1 MAVFVLCAALLALGA
16 IAFVLRPLWRS
27 KPLPA
32 AALGATL
39 LLAATAIYGLIGT
52 PAALEPAARAAPA
65 TMADAI
71 AELEAELKRDPRQ
84 VEGWRLL
91 ARAYRE
97 QQRPADA
104 RGAFA
109 RVAALAPDD
118 DDAQVEYAEARALAD
133 PQRRFD
139 EEAVASLQRVLQRAP
154 QHQRARWF
162 LGIAQRQ
169 AGDPAAAAH
178 TWEPLLSLVDAA
190 TAASLRPQIDAA
202 RAAAGLAP
210 LPAAETPGPAAP
222 GANALTV
229 KVSLDPDF
237 ASRVRLRGD
246 ASVFVIARMP
256 GGPPMPVAV
265 EKHALREV
273 PLTAT
278 LDDADGPMPTQ
289 KLSALKEV
297 EVVARLSASGN
308 AMRQEGDIESNP
320 VRVSLPAK
328 GPVEL
333 VLGAA
338 AD

>member
-1 MAVFVLCAALLALGA
+1 MAVFAVCAALLAILTL
-16 IAFVLRPLWRS
+16 AFVLRPLWRD

-32 AALGATL
+32 AAFAATL
-39 LLAATAIYGLIGT
+39 LLTVAALYFVVGT
-52 PAALEPAARAAPA
+52 PAALDPATRAAPA
-65 TMADAI
+65 TMDDAI

-84 VEGWRLL
+84 PDGWRLL
-91 ARAYRE
+91 GRAYRE

-104 RGAFA
+104 RNAFA
-109 RVAALAPDD
+109 RVAALLPED
-118 DDAQVEYAEARALAD
+118 DDAQVEYAESRALAD

-139 EEAVASLQRVLQRAP
+139 AEAVASLQLVLKRAP

-169 AGDPAAAAH
+169 GGDAAAAAQ
-178 TWEPLLSLVDAA
+178 TWEPLLGMVDAA

-202 RAAAGLAP
+202 RAAAGLPP
-210 LPAAETPGPAAP
+210 LPASQQQPSAAA
-222 GANALTV
+222 GKNALTV
-229 KVSLDPDF
+229 KVSLNPDF

-265 EKHALREV
+265 EKHALQDL
-273 PLTAT
+273 PLTVT

-289 KLSALKEV
+289 KLSALKEA
-297 EVVARLSASGN
+297 EVFARISASGN
-308 AMRQEGDIESNP
+308 AMRQDGDIESAP
-320 VRVSLPAK
+320 VRVALPAK

-333 VLGAA
+333 VIGLPTE
-338 AD
+338 

>member
-1 MAVFVLCAALLALGA
+1 MTVFAICAALLALLVL
-16 IAFVLRPLWRS
+16 AFVLRPLWRDR
-27 KPLPA
+27 PLPA
-32 AALGATL
+32 AAFAGTL
-39 LLAATAIYGLIGT
+39 LLSTAVLYWLVGT
-52 PAALEPAARAAPA
+52 PAALDPSVRTAPA
-65 TMADAI
+65 TMDDAI

-84 VEGWRLL
+84 TEGWRLL
-91 ARAYRE
+91 GRAYRE

-104 RGAFA
+104 RNAYA
-109 RVAALAPDD
+109 RAAALAPDD

-139 EEAVASLQRVLQRAP
+139 DEAVAALQRVLQRAP

-169 AGDPAAAAH
+169 AGDAAAAAR
-178 TWEPLLSLVDAA
+178 TWEPLLSIVDAA

-202 RAAAGLAP
+202 RAAAGLPP
-210 LPAAETPGPAAP
+210 LPAANTNAP
-222 GANALTV
+222 SANGLTV
-229 KVSLDPDF
+229 KVALDPDF

-265 EKHALREV
+265 EKHALQAL
-273 PLTAT
+273 PLTVT

-308 AMRQEGDIESNP
+308 AMRQEGDIESKP
-320 VRVSLPAK
+320 VRVALPAK

-333 VLGAA
+333 VIGAA
-338 AD
+338 QD